1 MIQGRVIP
9 YCFPLLGMLLL
20 CLPFAT
26 LQAAAPTAEQLAFFE
41 NRVRPILSTRCY
53 SCHSQSTKKLKGG
66 LALDSRETILKGG
79 DSGPAIVPE
88 KPSAS
93 LLIQAVRY
101 SGLEMPPKG
110 KLPLAEIES
119 LTKWVEMGAPWPE
132 TIAKIPA
139 GTAGAGVL
147 TPERLRH
154 WSLQPLKLVEP
165 PALTGADR
173 QLEPIDR
180 FVLAAL
186 KANGLKP
193 APPTDRPALIR
204 RISLDLIGLPPT
216 PEEVAAFVADTAAD
230 AYPRLIDRLLA
241 SPRYGERWGRH
252 WLDVARYSDGQGG
265 FLDPAPLP
273 EAWRYRDWVV
283 RAFNEDLPY
292 DRFIKYQI
300 AGDLTGDGWEV
311 VAATGFLALG
321 STYIDDGGDPESVAK
336 ARAETL
342 DDRVD
347 TVTRGILGLTV
358 SCARCHDHLFDPI
371 PQTDYY
377 SIAAVFNNTRKVD
390 RQMGPPDLLL
400 RAAEHKKA
408 FDTASH
414 ALLDW
419 RVQVSEAASRQLMG
433 EAGRYLEALTRFH
446 SMPEPRDLSA
456 FASQERLRSSVLQG
470 WIKALKAPQVAENF
484 PGLRAWL
491 AADPFGP
498 RKADSARLI
507 SLSQAFQ
514 ASLAGA
520 LAKLPPASTQPARD
534 LMALSPGERHLYT
547 ALRNGPC
554 LPNLDEQLAKPD
566 LARRQE
572 LENAL
577 AKVQASAPPALGLM
591 HAVEDSGAADMHLAL
606 RGDPRKP
613 GPLVPRRFLQA
624 LAGPDGPVWTRGSG
638 RLQLA
643 EAIVN
648 PENPLTPRVI
658 VNRVWQQHFGRPLVS
673 TPSNFG
679 LLGDKPSHPELLDWL
694 AARFIADG
702 WSLKRLHRRIL
713 LSRTYQASSRL
724 DADSFRQ
731 DGDNRLLWR
740 MSPRRLEVEAWRD
753 SVLAVTGELDVTI
766 GGPPVLDILAS
777 QRRTLYAAVSRSGDN
792 LPADEF
798 LRLFDFPSVRATVS
812 ERPVST
818 VPQQSLFLLNSP
830 FMAAR
835 GKSLAARLI
844 REASDTDSRIDRAY
858 ALLYSRQPSIE
869 EREVAKSFLGAG
881 GETEV
886 WPRYAQALLSSYEFI
901 QNR

>member
-1 MIQGRVIP
+1 M
-9 YCFPLLGMLLL
+9 
-20 CLPFAT
+20 
-26 LQAAAPTAEQLAFFE
+26 
-41 NRVRPILSTRCY
+41 
-53 SCHSQSTKKLKGG
+53 
-66 LALDSRETILKGG
+66 
-79 DSGPAIVPE
+79 
-88 KPSAS
+88 
-93 LLIQAVRY
+93 
-101 SGLEMPPKG
+101 
-110 KLPLAEIES
+110 
-119 LTKWVEMGAPWPE
+119 
-132 TIAKIPA
+132 
-139 GTAGAGVL
+139 
-147 TPERLRH
+147 
-154 WSLQPLKLVEP
+154 
-165 PALTGADR
+165 
-173 QLEPIDR
+173 
-180 FVLAAL
+180 
-186 KANGLKP
+186 
-193 APPTDRPALIR
+193 
-204 RISLDLIGLPPT
+204 
-216 PEEVAAFVADTAAD
+216 
-230 AYPRLIDRLLA
+230 
-241 SPRYGERWGRH
+241 
-252 WLDVARYSDGQGG
+252 
-265 FLDPAPLP
+265 
-273 EAWRYRDWVV
+273 
-283 RAFNEDLPY
+283 
-292 DRFIKYQI
+292 
-300 AGDLTGDGWEV
+300 
-311 VAATGFLALG
+311 
-321 STYIDDGGDPESVAK
+321 
-336 ARAETL
+336 
-342 DDRVD
+342 
-347 TVTRGILGLTV
+347 
-358 SCARCHDHLFDPI
+358 
-371 PQTDYY
+371 
-377 SIAAVFNNTRKVD
+377 
-390 RQMGPPDLLL
+390 
-400 RAAEHKKA
+400 
-408 FDTASH
+408 
-414 ALLDW
+414 
-419 RVQVSEAASRQLMG
+419 
-433 EAGRYLEALTRFH
+433 
-446 SMPEPRDLSA
+446 
-456 FASQERLRSSVLQG
+456 
-470 WIKALKAPQVAENF
+470 
-484 PGLRAWL
+484 
-491 AADPFGP
+491 
-498 RKADSARLI
+498 
-507 SLSQAFQ
+507 
-514 ASLAGA
+514 
-520 LAKLPPASTQPARD
+520 
-534 LMALSPGERHLYT
+534 
-547 ALRNGPC
+547 
-554 LPNLDEQLAKPD
+554 
-566 LARRQE
+566 
-572 LENAL
+572 ENAL